1 MRSIL
6 EIEQAVLQ
14 LVSHLFVSKLNP
26 MKRYL
31 SALIVLVVSLGNML
45 AQTGGVRVELSL
57 DQEQFLP
64 AEDLRVNVQISN
76 FSGQTLQLGN
86 SSDWLTFHVEGGNG
100 YVVGKNGNPPV
111 ATQFTV
117 QSSKTATTRANIA
130 PYFNIQTPG
139 RYRVVAHVKLPQ
151 WQKEITSPG
160 KTFDIISGTKI
171 QTLEFG
177 MPNEAGST
185 PEVRK
190 FVLQKADYMKERKL
204 YVRITDAY
212 EAQTLKVFPV
222 SRLVS
227 FSEPEAQL
235 DRFNNLHVIN
245 QSGQKSF
252 TYSLV
257 NPDGQLLA
265 RQTHDFLGASKPH
278 LRIQED
284 GRIVVK
290 GGVQRVSATDIPPAA
305 EIVNTIPIKD
315 IPPTTDAK
323 SPTP

>member
-1 MRSIL
+1 
-6 EIEQAVLQ
+6 
-14 LVSHLFVSKLNP
+14 
-26 MKRYL
+26 
-31 SALIVLVVSLGNML
+31 ML
-45 AQTGGVRVELSL
+45 AQTGGVRVDISF
-57 DQEQFLP
+57 DQEQFLA

-76 FSGQTLQLGN
+76 FSGQTLQLGD
-86 SSDWLTFHVEGGNG
+86 SPDWLTFHVEGGNG

-111 ATQFTV
+111 ATQFIV

-160 KTFDIISGTKI
+160 KTFDIISGSKI

-177 MPNEAGST
+177 MPSEGGSAAT

-190 FVLQKADYMKERKL
+190 YVLQKADYMKERRL

-212 EAQTLKVFPV
+212 EAQTLKVFSV

-252 TYSLV
+252 TYSLI
-257 NPDGQLLA
+257 NPDGQLLV
-265 RQTHDFLGASKPH
+265 RQTHDFLGESRPR

-284 GRIVVK
+284 GRIAVK
-290 GGVQRVSATDIPPAA
+290 GGVQRVSATDVPPPAD
-305 EIVNTIPIKD
+305 IIHSIPVKV
-315 IPPTTDAK
+315 PSPTTDAK